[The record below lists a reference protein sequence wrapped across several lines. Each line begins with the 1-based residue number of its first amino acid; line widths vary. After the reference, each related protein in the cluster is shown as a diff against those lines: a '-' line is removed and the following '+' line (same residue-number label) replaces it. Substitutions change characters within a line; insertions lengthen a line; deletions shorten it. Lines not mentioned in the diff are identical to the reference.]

1 MQLKFLKMSPS
12 GNVTVLVTFP
22 YIASIN
28 TRQEVSKI
36 IMERYNDVEQ
46 VGFISYLENNI
57 PRLDMMGGEFC
68 GNATRCLGALLVLD
82 NPSVLK
88 QIAPDCWH
96 VEVSVSGVPSLLDV
110 YLALNGNDI
119 NSSVRIAMKDVKYSE
134 KMFNGFSLSVVSM
147 EGITHVFVDKKLCD
161 FPELNF
167 KNVARDFREGL
178 QLTSEDAVGIV
189 WFDKISDK
197 SFSIQPV
204 VWVKNTNSVYY
215 ETACGSATA
224 GLAWLFGKSGRIKDF
239 DFLQPSG
246 KIIKASFLK
255 DGNACSVVIG
265 GVVDILQRDTLD
277 IERNI

>member
-1 MQLKFLKMSPS
+1 MFIKYKKVSFDCKFFYYVNIQDKYILVYRFRFLAITGISKMQLKFLKISPS

-46 VGFISYLENNI
+46 VGFISYLKNNI

-147 EGITHVFVDKKLCD
+147 EGILMFL
-161 FPELNF
+161 L
-167 KNVARDFREGL
+167 
-178 QLTSEDAVGIV
+178 I
-189 WFDKISDK
+189 K
-197 SFSIQPV
+197 S
-204 VWVKNTNSVYY
+204 
-215 ETACGSATA
+215 C
-224 GLAWLFGKSGRIKDF
+224 
-239 DFLQPSG
+239 
-246 KIIKASFLK
+246 
-255 DGNACSVVIG
+255 VIF
-265 GVVDILQRDTLD
+265 Q
-277 IERNI
+277 N